1 MAGVGLRSEQQ
12 FDKDSSGRAKRNLG
26 KDLGDMEVN
35 AGADRPAK
43 DKPVETT
50 PQIAKK
56 TKKDEV
62 AEGGSA
68 PPNIPTPTPKG
79 RQEAPSSSS
88 KTQSVPRPRRGR
100 SRQRSDERRGSH
112 PISASVA
119 VEATEAA
126 RSAAPN
132 KGWYTNQQKQLAN
145 QGQTVVTMDML
156 QKSLQVLQDSQGKIE
171 QTLDDN
177 IKQTSKNTD
186 RITALT
192 RQAVYLLTEKRAAED
207 EQSGKRYDIVGIPK
221 QATQE
226 DKMNL
231 VTYILGE
238 TGLTKASATSCD
250 VQTMNNDTAGQ
261 EIWRLAFKDYTPKKA
276 TNEFSKAPRN
286 WNMEFWGTNDQT
298 WKGYRI
304 WGRWTEGAVGKIVRD
319 SINTIF
325 RALTDAMGKE
335 AVWASDGC
343 SIDYRMSGIY
353 EKTDRTP
360 RVVIIYSEE
369 DADPKIY
376 IYSYPPDDLTMD
388 DWVKCMEQHFEEY
401 YDKKLGGSK
410 KINTNVTVPKTPHY
424 LED

>member
-1 MAGVGLRSEQQ
+1 
-12 FDKDSSGRAKRNLG
+12 
-26 KDLGDMEVN
+26 MEVD

-50 PQIAKK
+50 PQVTKK
-56 TKKDEV
+56 TKKDEEQKAAADSV

-68 PPNIPTPTPKG
+68 PPNIPISTLKG
-79 RQEAPSSSS
+79 RQEVPSSSS

-100 SRQRSDERRGSH
+100 SRQRSNDRRGSP

-132 KGWYTNQQKQLAN
+132 EGWYTKQQQQLAN

-156 QKSLQVLQDSQGKIE
+156 QKCLQVVQDSQGKIE
-171 QTLDDN
+171 QKLDDN
-177 IKQTSKNTD
+177 IKQTNKNTD

-207 EQSGKRYDIVGIPK
+207 EQSGKQYDIVGIPE

-226 DKMNL
+226 DNMGF
-231 VTYILGE
+231 VIYIMQE
-238 TGLTKASATSCD
+238 IGLTKASAKSCD
-250 VQTMNNDTAGQ
+250 VQALNNDTAGQ
-261 EIWRLAFKDYTPKKA
+261 EIWRITFKDYTPKKA
-276 TNEFSKAPRN
+276 INEFFKTPRN
-286 WNMEFWGTNDQT
+286 WDMEFWGTNDQIL
-298 WKGYRI
+298 KGFRV
-304 WGRWTEGAVGKIVRD
+304 WGRWTEGTVGKIVRD

-325 RALTDAMGKE
+325 RALTEAMGKE
-335 AVWASDGC
+335 ALWASDGC

-353 EKTDRTP
+353 ERIDRTP

-369 DADPKIY
+369 DADPKIH
-376 IYSYPPDDLTMD
+376 IYSYPPRRPDNGR
-388 DWVKCMEQHFEEY
+388 
-401 YDKKLGGSK
+401 LGEAHGAALRRVHTTTRS
-410 KINTNVTVPKTPHY
+410 
-424 LED
+424 